1 MATSMPHAFHPLVT
15 PPPEQ
20 QNFRKPA
27 LPPSNH
33 IGSLHS
39 LNSLKRKAPLSDVPL
54 APLSNSNVLPPI
66 IPPLQPHPTS
76 MPSLGQAVPPPT
88 QTMLSGMKDDGSK
101 VATSAGAAST
111 SAAAAAVAAAGG
123 ASSTQSLDP
132 RYVSMVSRIAAYYQQ
147 RCQAISNAQQQ
158 RCQAWANMHRQKC
171 QDTMQAAMLVVA
183 WYIRD
188 RIQRRR
194 KKQKRAFRSGLRK
207 QNAARSRVTKGESVR
222 RWVMKVPKDTASP
235 YLPSLDELLDES
247 EANFS
252 MDSEPPPPDKDAKLF
267 ETADQL
273 IKSQYRKIEVP
284 MLGILSFDESD
295 SDNDSDVDED
305 MDDAPYQQRW
315 DPRAGMGAD
324 GADEPAEGE
333 EDDDDYEGE
342 DYEEDVLDDDDDK
355 EEHQDAVDAKEGKV
369 QAHGSDRA
377 QQGTATATGSR
388 INTRSQSS

>member
-20 QNFRKPA
+20 QNFRQPA
-27 LPPSNH
+27 LPPSSH
-33 IGSLHS
+33 LGSLHS
-39 LNSLKRKAPLSDVPL
+39 LNSLKRKAPSSEILPQ
-54 APLSNSNVLPPI
+54 PLSNSSVLPPI
-66 IPPLQPHPTS
+66 IPPLQAHT
-76 MPSLGQAVPPPT
+76 PSLGQVVVPPPT
-88 QTMLSGMKDDGSK
+88 QTAKENGSK
-101 VATSAGAAST
+101 AASSVDAAST
-111 SAAAAAVAAAGG
+111 SAAAVAAGT
-123 ASSTQSLDP
+123 SSAQSLDP

-222 RWVMKVPKDTASP
+222 RWVMKVPKDTTSP
-235 YLPSLDELLDES
+235 YLPSLDELLDET

-295 SDNDSDVDED
+295 SESESDADED

-315 DPRAGMGAD
+315 DPRAGLGGD
-324 GADEPAEGE
+324 GDGEQLAEGE
-333 EDDDDYEGE
+333 DEYDDYEGE
-342 DYEEDVLDDDDDK
+342 DYEEDVLDDEDAD
-355 EEHQDAVDAKEGKV
+355 QDAPDAKEGKV
-369 QAHGSDRA
+369 HAHGSDLA
-377 QQGTATATGSR
+377 QQGTATATESR
-388 INTRSQSS
+388 VNNRSQSS